1 MTKQHKAPPL
11 LHFVKKPRND
21 GRDSSYCI
29 GVLVLFILST
39 TFIGFAQNHNS
50 LCSNGN
56 NSFSMTLRDGARVEL
71 GPDKSGGLATR
82 TCQATLMLH
91 DAKLDVA
98 HNAPEV
104 DLDLFGAEMEGIG
117 MVAAFQVKNSAEQCC
132 LKYQI
137 YSLTDAPHLVRT
149 IDGGFFS
156 AKDFDLDGRV
166 EVWAEDAASVNG
178 FEGLISTQFEFPP
191 TLVLRF
197 EDGRLLDATHEFA
210 SYFDEVITAVS
221 AQIDSAVAQ
230 EFKQSDGKVAF
241 SVKEI
246 DKFKRL
252 QKVKIQALEIV
263 WAYLYSGREQEAWAS
278 LAKMWPEADLE
289 RIKSVIVRARKNGI
303 LAQVDGQSVEEKKHK
318 KAKVFP
324 GYQVQRPI
332 AIRMWTPQIVSGMN
346 EQLSKSDITLVL
358 VIDSAGKVRTAR
370 IENTKIALSEEGR
383 ELLHIAGQWKFIPA
397 MKVGHPV
404 ASRMETTVSL
414 KK

>member
-1 MTKQHKAPPL
+1 MTKQHKVHPL
-11 LHFVKKPRND
+11 LHLVKKPRDD

-29 GVLVLFILST
+29 GVLVLILLST
-39 TFIGFAQNHNS
+39 CLGFAQQQTS

-82 TCQATLMLH
+82 TCQATLALH
-91 DAKLDVA
+91 EAKLDVA

-117 MVAAFQVKNSAEQCC
+117 PVAAFQVKSSAEQCC

-137 YSLTDAPHLVRT
+137 YSLTDAPHLLRT

-166 EVWAEDAASVNG
+166 EIWAEDAASVNG
-178 FEGLISTQFEFPP
+178 FEGLISTQFEFLPM
-191 TLVLRF
+191 LVLRF
-197 EDGRLLDATHEFA
+197 GDGRLLDATHEFA

-230 EFKQSDGKVAF
+230 EFKQSDGKIAF
-241 SVKEI
+241 SVKDIER
-246 DKFKRL
+246 FTRL

-263 WAYLYSGREQEAWAS
+263 WAYLYSGREGEAWAS

-289 RIKSVIVRARKNGI
+289 RIKSMIVRARKNGI
-303 LAQVDGQSVEEKKHK
+303 LAQVDGQSAKEKKHK

-324 GYQVQRPI
+324 ASQVQRPV
-332 AIRMWTPQIVSGMN
+332 AIRMWTPQMVSGIN
-346 EQLSKSDITLVL
+346 ERLSKSDITLVL
-358 VIDSAGKVRTAR
+358 VIDSAGKVRSAW
-370 IENTKIALSEEGR
+370 IENTKIALSDEGR
-383 ELLHIAGQWKFIPA
+383 ELLHTVGQWKFIPA
-397 MKVGHPV
+397 VKVGHPV
-404 ASRMETTVSL
+404 ACQMKTTVSL
-414 KK
+414 KQ